1 MGRAYN
7 LYAWYSVLKVV
18 NKLYEDQPDPP
29 PFAEFQSRLEE
40 VNKDI
45 LESALKT
52 FDDSLVENNDIQVQ
66 LTQLN

>member
-18 NKLYEDQPDPP
+18 NKLYKDQPA

-40 VNKDI
+40 VNKDV
-45 LESALKT
+45 LENALKT
-52 FDDSLVENNDIQVQ
+52 FDDSLVENNDIQV
-66 LTQLN
+66 

>member
-1 MGRAYN
+1 MGQAYD
-7 LYAWYSVLKVV
+7 LYTWYSVLKVV

-29 PFAEFQSRLEE
+29 LFVEFQSRLEE

-52 FDDSLVENNDIQVQ
+52 FDDSLVENNDIQVR